1 MTNADPIPSTERR
14 IEQATDAIRSMS
26 QDLADEVSPRPAWI
40 NRVSNGARGAHS
52 IAGDCIFARRD
63 CLASV
68 TVVLLSCPQK
78 NWVMERVRQ
87 FHGLPTIAVFQEW
100 RNATAADFFISARY

>member
-40 NRVSNGARGAHS
+40 NRVSNLAREAPIQS
-52 IAGDCIFARRD
+52 LAIAF
-63 CLASV
+63 
-68 TVVLLSCPQK
+68 LLGVIVSRP
-78 NWVMERVRQ
+78 
-87 FHGLPTIAVFQEW
+87 
-100 RNATAADFFISARY
+100 